1 MKKVLFAALLAVVAA
16 APAFAETHKIPA
28 DNPTATV
35 TVPDEGWSVT
45 PIDTG
50 IEISSEDDEV
60 YLAVQSVPLKDLVDL
75 VGQTIAYLQRAGV
88 TVDKSTEKETKGT
101 INGMEMSD
109 IGWSGKDK
117 DGDVIV
123 HLLMIAVS
131 NTQAVM
137 FTYWASPKGDKEH
150 DEAITRMVR
159 SIRKVSA

>member
-1 MKKVLFAALLAVVAA
+1 MLSMLVA
-16 APAFAETHKIPA
+16 APALAEDHKIPG
-28 DNPTATV
+28 DNPSAIV

-50 IEISSEDDEV
+50 IEISSDDDEV
-60 YLAVQSVPLKDLVDL
+60 YMAVQGVPLKDLVDL

-101 INGMEMSD
+101 INGMDMSD

-117 DGDVIV
+117 DGDVII

-137 FTYWASPKGDKEH
+137 FTYWASPTGDKEH
-150 DEAITRMVR
+150 DEAITKMVR
-159 SIRKVSA
+159 SIKKIGA